1 MKGTMTNKLPKDF
14 IESDEYCVIEPG
26 LTKFNKDQIISHKE
40 LLEHLKTNDINTL
53 SVLPH
58 MSSKSTIDLSVDTSN
73 KDYDIMTNKIQK
85 LLDDTE
91 EKMSTLIEEYNEKHE
106 DNENASYIET
116 YDLSNLFSQL
126 SDFCE
131 DHQ

>member
-1 MKGTMTNKLPKDF
+1 MKNKLPKDF

-91 EKMSTLIEEYNEKHE
+91 EKMSTLIEEYNEKYE
-106 DNENASYIET
+106 DNEDVYQIET
-116 YDLSNLFSQL
+116 CDLSNLFSQL

-131 DHQ
+131 DHS

>member
-58 MSSKSTIDLSVDTSN
+58 MSSKSTTDLSVDTSE

-91 EKMSTLIEEYNEKHE
+91 EKMSTLIEEYNEKYE
-106 DNENASYIET
+106 DNEDVYQIET
-116 YDLSNLFSQL
+116 CDLSNLFSQL

>member
-1 MKGTMTNKLPKDF
+1 MKNKLPKDF

-106 DNENASYIET
+106 DNENATYIET
-116 YDLSNLFSQL
+116 CDLSNLFSQL

-131 DHQ
+131 DHS

>member
-1 MKGTMTNKLPKDF
+1 MKGTMKNKLPKDF

-58 MSSKSTIDLSVDTSN
+58 MSSKSTTDLSVDTSE
-73 KDYDIMTNKIQK
+73 KDYDIMTDKIQK

-106 DNENASYIET
+106 DNENATYIET
-116 YDLSNLFSQL
+116 CDLSNLFSQL

-131 DHQ
+131 DHS

>member
-26 LTKFNKDQIISHKE
+26 LTKFNKAQIISHKA

-91 EKMSTLIEEYNEKHE
+91 EKMSTLIEEYNEKYE
-106 DNENASYIET
+106 DNEDVYQIET
-116 YDLSNLFSQL
+116 CDLSNLFSQL

>member
-1 MKGTMTNKLPKDF
+1 MKGTMKNKLPKDF

-58 MSSKSTIDLSVDTSN
+58 MSSKSTTDLSVDTSE

-106 DNENASYIET
+106 DNENATYIET
-116 YDLSNLFSQL
+116 CDLSNLFSQL

-131 DHQ
+131 DHS

>member
-1 MKGTMTNKLPKDF
+1 
-14 IESDEYCVIEPG
+14 
-26 LTKFNKDQIISHKE
+26 
-40 LLEHLKTNDINTL
+40 
-53 SVLPH
+53 

-91 EKMSTLIEEYNEKHE
+91 EKMSTLIEEYNEKYE
-106 DNENASYIET
+106 DNEDVYQIET
-116 YDLSNLFSQL
+116 CDLSNLFSQL

>member
-1 MKGTMTNKLPKDF
+1 MKGTMKNKLPKDF

-91 EKMSTLIEEYNEKHE
+91 EKMSTLIEEYNEKYE
-106 DNENASYIET
+106 DNEDVYQIET
-116 YDLSNLFSQL
+116 CDLSNLFSQL

>member
-1 MKGTMTNKLPKDF
+1 MKGTMKNKLPKDF

-58 MSSKSTIDLSVDTSN
+58 MSSKSTTDLSVDTSE

-106 DNENASYIET
+106 DNENATYIET
-116 YDLSNLFSQL
+116 CDLSNLFSQL

>member
-1 MKGTMTNKLPKDF
+1 MKGTMKNKLPKDF

-106 DNENASYIET
+106 DNENATYIET
-116 YDLSNLFSQL
+116 CDLSNLFSQL

-131 DHQ
+131 DHS

>member
-1 MKGTMTNKLPKDF
+1 MCIRDR
-14 IESDEYCVIEPG
+14 
-26 LTKFNKDQIISHKE
+26 
-40 LLEHLKTNDINTL
+40 
-53 SVLPH
+53 
-58 MSSKSTIDLSVDTSN
+58 STIDLSVDTSN

-91 EKMSTLIEEYNEKHE
+91 EKMSTLIEEYNEKYE
-106 DNENASYIET
+106 DNEDVYQIET
-116 YDLSNLFSQL
+116 CDLSNLFSQL

>member
-1 MKGTMTNKLPKDF
+1 MKGTMKNKLPKDF

-58 MSSKSTIDLSVDTSN
+58 MSSKSTTDLSVDTSE

-116 YDLSNLFSQL
+116 CDLSNLFSQL

-131 DHQ
+131 DHS

>member
-91 EKMSTLIEEYNEKHE
+91 EKMSTLIEEYNEKYE
-106 DNENASYIET
+106 DNEDVYQIET
-116 YDLSNLFSQL
+116 CDLSNLFSQL

>member
-1 MKGTMTNKLPKDF
+1 MTNKLPKDF

-91 EKMSTLIEEYNEKHE
+91 EKMSTLIEENNEKYE
-106 DNENASYIET
+106 DNKDVYQIET
-116 YDLSNLFSQL
+116 CDLSNLFSQL